1 MRQLSGA
8 AASQISVECN
18 SVRSSSESA
27 IAFSQRQMQDI
38 ENLVVK
44 LMTELKSVK
53 EIAEEASHSGA
64 YLSTQ
69 SKYDADE
76 VYITIQSDW
85 QCTMHH

>member
-1 MRQLSGA
+1 M
-8 AASQISVECN
+8 
-18 SVRSSSESA
+18 RSSSESA

-76 VYITIQSDW
+76 VYITIQSD
-85 QCTMHH
+85 